1 MILVKFVRGTKSG
14 FQRGAKRPTPPTG
27 GVVNLAL
34 INQPKPRF
42 KRKVDP
48 LARLRA
54 WERANG
60 GVLNDD
66 GKFIKM

>member
-1 MILVKFVRGTKSG
+1 MRGTKRG

-27 GVVNLAL
+27 GVVDLTL
-34 INQPKPRF
+34 IYQPKPRP
-42 KRKVDP
+42 RKQPDR
-48 LARLRA
+48 LKRLRD

-60 GVLNDD
+60 GVLGDD